1 MKAPIRLR
9 GCAGWSG
16 TSLSTIAWRQVFT
29 WCCPVNKASN
39 ASRVVFCTSP
49 LLLPIL
55 TWFPR
60 VFSIQIQLLNSFGDT
75 DVNKRLS
82 GLIWSGNESQRE
94 TTYHRKCAPDED
106 SKQHTHPRSL
116 IKVCIVCMKK
126 LCIVGYPK
134 CKIQIN
140 LRKCK
145 KSESMLGAHGR
156 RYVFWRI
163 GPNRSASI
171 HDKTIIHLNRHIT
184 KAVPSE
190 TYTQRRFRS
199 ACGRISLRREIYGL
213 HVIQGGLQRLIR
225 LHGWVRWSQVLTET
239 CSHVLKVHIPTLRR
253 QADPK
258 SSFSHVEKAGWS
270 QVFIFSRWEDGL
282 ISSLHLLTSRRQADL
297 KSSFAHVEKAGWSQ
311 VCIFLRWEDRLISSL
326 HFNTQRRH
334 ILSCFGS

>member
-16 TSLSTIAWRQVFT
+16 TSLSAIAWRQVFT

-39 ASRVVFCTSP
+39 ASSVVFCTSP

-106 SKQHTHPRSL
+106 SKQHTHPRRL

-199 ACGRISLRREIYGL
+199 ACGRISLRWEFYGL
-213 HVIQGGLQRLIR
+213 HVI
-225 LHGWVRWSQVLTET
+225 QVLTET
-239 CSHVLKVHIPTLRR
+239 CSHVLKVHIPRWEGRLIPSLHFLTLRK
-253 QADPK
+253 QADLK
-258 SSFSHVEKAGWS
+258 SLFSHVEKTGWS
-270 QVFIFSRWEDGL
+270 QVFICSRREGRL

-297 KSSFAHVEKAGWSQ
+297 